1 MVFDRAGVKEMFE
14 FLIVGRDK
22 CFRANDAGIR
32 EISGPVA
39 EAVDAVDVKVGF
51 PFFFT
56 LSYAL

>member
-1 MVFDRAGVKEMFE
+1 MFE